1 MPTLYASIELDGSAR
16 LGPHGVVTD
25 RGERSAWV
33 DINAFNDSDEVD
45 VALFGRDLGELSLYG
60 SPRAMRQLA
69 QAILLAVEQAERL
82 PIPRSTSQ
90 SGARS
95 AAD

>member
-1 MPTLYASIELDGSAR
+1 MPTLHASIEVDGSAR

-33 DINAFNDSDEVD
+33 DINAFNDSDELD

-60 SPRAMRQLA
+60 APQAMRQLA

-82 PIPRSTSQ
+82 PVPQRSSQ
-90 SGARS
+90 HAARS
-95 AAD
+95 ATN